1 MYFRGNA
8 CICRL
13 LYTNMPLSVG
23 VSACVGPCKVKR
35 DRLSLIYA
43 LTQQAVRP
51 SLSCFLPLCLSFRPS
66 LLRPL
71 LVAIR
76 RRIRLVLSGTCC
88 VYPIRFQQRPFTR
101 RILQLRASQPTC
113 TIISLPS
120 ALSYPST
127 YLSRNTLLLSLSLA
141 VNLVSF
147 TCYGLRFSLLISVQ
161 FACIFLL
168 SQFT

>member
-1 MYFRGNA
+1 MFSWNVVVVVVREREPVAGGMRGPGSRVL
-8 CICRL
+8 RL
-13 LYTNMPLSVG
+13 RAQGEQASSASLLFSAT
-23 VSACVGPCKVKR
+23 VSA
-35 DRLSLIYA
+35 
-43 LTQQAVRP
+43 
-51 SLSCFLPLCLSFRPS
+51 LPPI
-66 LLRPL
+66 LLRPFA
-71 LVAIR
+71 VAIR